1 MSTQSDPLQTPMII
15 DLGSGDI
22 KAGFNGQERPKV
34 LFKNQIGEPKYSKI
48 ISNFN
53 KDNNTPLKDIYIGEK
68 CDLCLSALKIRN
80 PLEHG
85 IFKNTEDILPIFSH
99 IFTRLKLDSEE
110 LKTHPILITESLL
123 NPSKNREN
131 IASILFENFDI
142 PKIFFASQPILSLFA
157 TSNTTGTILESGEG
171 VTQSCV
177 VYEGYSIPFSF
188 ERYDYG
194 GGDVTK
200 YLYTILQNLGFY
212 FDTSAEYQI
221 VKDIKEQLCFACQ
234 SDMIRNIKKESEFE
248 KENYFLPDGNVIKL
262 GEERILPPEI
272 LYNPELNGM
281 EFPSFQKLV
290 FNSIS
295 KVDMELRPKL
305 YETILLSGG
314 NTSIKGTGNKFYSE
328 FKKLINP
335 NMKIK
340 IHTPKNPYL
349 LCWTG
354 GNVVSGL
361 EIFKKMWISKEEWE
375 EKGEEIVHN
384 KTI

>member
-1 MSTQSDPLQTPMII
+1 MNSQVGSLQTPIII
-15 DLGSGDI
+15 DIGSGEI
-22 KAGFNGQERPKV
+22 KAGFSGQERPKIV
-34 LFKNQIGEPKYSKI
+34 FKNQLGEPKYKKI
-48 ISNFN
+48 LKTFKKGNIP
-53 KDNNTPLKDIYIGEK
+53 TKDIYIGEK
-68 CDLCLSALKIRN
+68 CDTCLSALKLRN
-80 PLEHG
+80 PVEHG
-85 IFKNTEDILPIFSH
+85 IFKNLEDIFPIFNH

-110 LKTHPILITESLL
+110 IKNHPILISESLL
-123 NPSKNREN
+123 NPSKNRKN
-131 IASILFENFDI
+131 ISSILFENFEI
-142 PKIFFASQPILSLFA
+142 SNIFFASQPILSLFA

-200 YLYTILQNLGFY
+200 YLYTILQNLGLY

-281 EFPSFQKLV
+281 EFPSFQNMI
-290 FNSIS
+290 FNSIN

-305 YETILLSGG
+305 YEAILLSGG
-314 NTSIKGTGNKFYSE
+314 NTSIKGTSNKLYSE

-340 IHTPKNPYL
+340 IHSPKNPNL
-349 LCWTG
+349 LCWIG

-375 EKGEEIVHN
+375 EKGEEIVHD

>member
-1 MSTQSDPLQTPMII
+1 MNSQTEPLQTPIII
-15 DLGSGDI
+15 DLGSGEI
-22 KAGFNGQERPKV
+22 KAGFGGQERPKV
-34 LFKNQIGEPKYSKI
+34 LFKNQLGEPKYKI
-48 ISNFN
+48 ILKKYD
-53 KDNNTPLKDIYIGEK
+53 KDNTPVKDIYIGEK
-68 CDLCLSALKIRN
+68 CDACLSALKLRN
-80 PLEHG
+80 PVEHG
-85 IFKNTEDILPIFSH
+85 IFKNSEDILPIFNH

-110 LKTHPILITESLL
+110 IKNHPILISESLL

-131 IASILFENFDI
+131 IATVLFDNFEI
-142 PKIFFASQPILSLFA
+142 SNLFFASQPILSLFA
-157 TSNTTGTILESGEG
+157 TSNTTGVILESGEG

-200 YLYTILQNLGFY
+200 YLYTILQSLGFY
-212 FDTSAEYQI
+212 LDTSAEYQI
-221 VKDIKEQLCFACQ
+221 VKDIKEQLCFACP

-262 GEERILPPEI
+262 GEERISPPEI

-281 EFPSFQKLV
+281 EFPSFQNMI
-290 FNSIS
+290 FNSIN

-305 YETILLSGG
+305 YENILLSGG
-314 NTSIKGTGNKFYSE
+314 NTSIKGTSNKLYSE

-335 NMKIK
+335 NMKIN
-340 IHTPKNPYL
+340 IHSPKTPNL
-349 LCWTG
+349 LCWMG
-354 GNVVSGL
+354 GNVISGL

-375 EKGEEIVHN
+375 EKGVQIIHD

>member
-1 MSTQSDPLQTPMII
+1 MNSQAGPLQTPLII
-15 DLGSGDI
+15 DIGSGEI
-22 KAGFNGQERPKV
+22 KAGFSGQERPKI
-34 LFKNQIGEPKYSKI
+34 LFKNQLGEPKYKKI
-48 ISNFN
+48 LKTFN
-53 KDNNTPLKDIYIGEK
+53 KDNTPSKDIYIGEK
-68 CDLCLSALKIRN
+68 CDTCLSALKLRN
-80 PLEHG
+80 PIEHG
-85 IFKNTEDILPIFSH
+85 IFKHSEDILPIFNH

-110 LKTHPILITESLL
+110 IKNHPILISESLL
-123 NPSKNREN
+123 NPSKNRKN
-131 IASILFENFDI
+131 ISSILFENFEI
-142 PKIFFASQPILSLFA
+142 SNIFFASQPILSLFA

-177 VYEGYSIPFSF
+177 IYEGYSIPFSF

-200 YLYTILQNLGFY
+200 YLYTILQNLGIY
-212 FDTSAEYQI
+212 LDTSAEYQI

-281 EFPSFQKLV
+281 EFPSFQKMI
-290 FNSIS
+290 FNSIN

-305 YETILLSGG
+305 YEAILLSGG
-314 NTSIKGTGNKFYSE
+314 NTSIKGTSNKLYSE
-328 FKKLINP
+328 FKQLINP

-340 IHTPKNPYL
+340 IHSPKNPNL
-349 LCWTG
+349 LCWIG

-375 EKGEEIVHN
+375 EKGEQIVHD